1 MLKQVFVHNVS
12 GSTPDEKRK
21 GTLLNI
27 LTLGVVII
35 DIFSI
40 LVIALLDITGN
51 ALDDTWILYAVTF
64 GLLIG
69 LTIVYVLVRS
79 NRIDVASIIFL
90 TMLTAAITASDSPQ
104 ELVQGRSIFFFVIP
118 IMMGSFLLRSFASFV
133 IAGFTTVEHL
143 VIWLSTDISGPFSPF
158 GMIGFFLF
166 ALITWLAAQS
176 MESALH
182 ESREINRRLDEL
194 VEERTREL
202 AEANAELSEA
212 NERLKE
218 LDQLKSKFVS
228 DVTHELRTPISN
240 ISIYLEM
247 VENALAR
254 LNRIPQRVKDFL
266 KILRN
271 ETARLND
278 LITDVLDLSRM
289 EQEVSRIQLEL
300 IDFNQIVDKIV
311 EANRMM
317 AEAKGLEIDFEA
329 AEALPKLFADSRQ
342 LEQVCTNL
350 IANAINYTQKGSVKV
365 STTLEDREQCAFRVQ
380 DTGMGIGEDELNHL
394 FDRFYRGRQASQS
407 SIPGTGLGLSI
418 TKEIIEAHNGRIDV
432 ESEIGVGTIISVYL
446 PIPKDGHEL

>member
-1 MLKQVFVHNVS
+1 MVKRFFRYDLS
-12 GSTPDEKRK
+12 GSSADVKRR

-27 LTLGVVII
+27 ITLGVA
-35 DIFSI
+35 
-40 LVIALLDITGN
+40 ALTLLAIVVLFLLNIRGERAD
-51 ALDDTWILYAVTF
+51 TF
-64 GLLIG
+64 GL
-69 LTIVYVLVRS
+69 Y
-79 NRIDVASIIFL
+79 VASFGVLGGVFIVHVLGKSGRVDLGAILLLIIF
-90 TMLTAAITASDSPQ
+90 TAAVSVADTPG
-104 ELVQGRSIFFFVIP
+104 ELVNGRSIFYFVIP
-118 IMMGSFLLRSFASFV
+118 IMMASFLLRSYASFI
-133 IAGFTTVEHL
+133 IATFVSIEHIL
-143 VIWLSTDISGPFSPF
+143 IWIFSDIPGAFSPYGLF
-158 GMIGFFLF
+158 GFFVF
-166 ALITWLAAQS
+166 AIITWLAAQS
-176 MESALH
+176 LESALH
-182 ESREINRRLDEL
+182 EAREINRRLDEL

-202 AEANAELSEA
+202 AETNAELAEA

-247 VENALAR
+247 VENALAQ
-254 LNRIPQRVKDFL
+254 LNQIPQRIKDFL

-289 EQEVSRIQLEL
+289 EQEVSRIELEM
-300 IDFNQIVDKIV
+300 IDFNPIVDKIV

-317 AEAKGLEIDFEA
+317 AEAKGLEIAFDA
-329 AEALPKLFADSRQ
+329 DPSLPKLFADSSQ

-365 STTLEDREQCAFRVQ
+365 STTLENGEQCVFRVQ
-380 DTGMGIGEDELNHL
+380 DTGMGIGEDELDHL

-418 TKEIIEAHNGRIDV
+418 TKEIIEAHNGFIEV
-432 ESEIGVGTIISVYL
+432 ESEIGVGTIFSVYL
-446 PIPKDGHEL
+446 PIPKDEHEI